1 MVPSASCC
9 VDSHCHRKI
18 ETIARTPGC
27 PQQTFIVECGSSPLS
42 QEGNPMFGP
51 GAYRPDPSAGI
62 TVPAALPQP
71 ASVPERRTALRPP
84 CPRCGHA
91 ASRDKQ
97 SQRTL
102 PDLGHR
108 DGWCPRDLRVPDAQH
123 SGTKG
128 RPSLH
133 AARCARAPPGRHET
147 PRGSALAVR
156 SVGEAGGPA
165 RPARGHLGRD
175 HRVCGPGATLH
186 NGGEAGG
193 KKGAG
198 APGHGVPGL
207 GLGGCFG
214 GCRRRCTRGRARRY
228 ARRGRSAR

>member
-1 MVPSASCC
+1 
-9 VDSHCHRKI
+9 
-18 ETIARTPGC
+18 
-27 PQQTFIVECGSSPLS
+27 
-42 QEGNPMFGP
+42 MFGP

-108 DGWCPRDLRVPDAQH
+108 DGWCPRDLRVPYAQH
-123 SGTKG
+123 SWMKG
-128 RPSLH
+128 RQSLH

-193 KKGAG
+193 KKAPARLDTACLAWAWADVSGDVAADALEDGPGGMLAAG
-198 APGHGVPGL
+198 AQ
-207 GLGGCFG
+207 
-214 GCRRRCTRGRARRY
+214 RGDKRLRDDV
-228 ARRGRSAR
+228 